1 MFLFGYN
8 VTHLASIAWLLMLLS
23 FIFSIS
29 WFLLSSSLLSVEVAV
44 AASPGA
50 IFFLDDIFS
59 LPVIMLP
66 FLRSSSLPLSSVFSF
81 NFFSALDFGFMFFS
95 DSSSSLAF
103 PGLALLKWPLIINV
117 SVSD

>member
-1 MFLFGYN
+1 M
-8 VTHLASIAWLLMLLS
+8 TWLLMLLS
-23 FIFSIS
+23 LVFSIS
-29 WFLLSSSLLSVEVAV
+29 WFLLSSSLLGVDVAV

-50 IFFLDDIFS
+50 IFFLEDIFT

-81 NFFSALDFGFMFFS
+81 NFFSVPGFGFMFFS
-95 DSSSSLAF
+95 DSSSSLTF

-117 SVSD
+117 SVFD